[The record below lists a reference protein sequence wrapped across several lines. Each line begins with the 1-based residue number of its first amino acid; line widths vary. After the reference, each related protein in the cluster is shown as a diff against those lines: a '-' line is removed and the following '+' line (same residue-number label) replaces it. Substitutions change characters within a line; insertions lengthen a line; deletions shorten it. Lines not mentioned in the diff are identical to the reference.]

1 MNYSKFQHS
10 FFCVLLVNKLMHIIP
25 PQTTNI
31 SSIFLCTQDENWRQI
46 LELAEEKHR
55 SCQAT
60 IYLYNVILRKA
71 YEMSESLE
79 DYHRRDLVP
88 VAKIYQPLRQR
99 IYGVLFYEKPTVTAV
114 KEWCVD
120 SARIPSEPTDVQ
132 VTRFHNIGKLVAE
145 HNWCI

>member
-1 MNYSKFQHS
+1 
-10 FFCVLLVNKLMHIIP
+10 MHIIP

-31 SSIFLCTQDENWRQI
+31 SSIFLSIQDENWRKI

-55 SCQAT
+55 SCQAM

-71 YEMSESLE
+71 YEMSGSLE
-79 DYHRRDLVP
+79 DYRRSDLEP

-120 SARIPSEPTDVQ
+120 STRIPSEPTDVQ
-132 VTRFHNIGKLVAE
+132 VTRLHNIGKLVAE
-145 HNWCI
+145 HNW